1 MMRVIFM
8 GTPEFAVE
16 SLRAIV
22 EAGYDVPLVVT
33 TPDRQK
39 GRGLKTISSDV
50 KRFALERGL
59 DVAEPESL
67 KDPAFEQ
74 LVRSKHPDVICV
86 VAFRILPESIF
97 SIPPRGSF
105 NLHASLLP
113 KYRGAAPIN
122 WALIN
127 GETESGV
134 TTFFLRRTVDTGS
147 MILQRRVPIG
157 PETTAGELHDALKV
171 VGAEAVVETL
181 GLIERGQVEPR
192 VQDDTQAT
200 PAPKIFR
207 DDCRIDWNRTSG
219 SVHDFIRGLS
229 PYPGAF
235 THRAGTMV
243 KILRSRVVAMSRD
256 DTALGDATVDVSE
269 TATAVDAG
277 PGALGS
283 DGRRLFVAC
292 ATSRLEILTVQPE
305 GRRAMSAEEYLRGRP
320 VAPGERFE

>member
-22 EAGYDVPLVVT
+22 DAGYVVPLVVT

-39 GRGLKTISSDV
+39 GRGLKTIQSDV

-59 DVAEPESL
+59 EVATPESL
-67 KDPAFEQ
+67 KDPGFEQ
-74 LVRSKHPDVICV
+74 LVRSKSPDVICV

-97 SIPPRGSF
+97 SIPSRGSF

-147 MILQRRVPIG
+147 MILQRRVTID
-157 PETTAGELHDALKV
+157 PETTAGELHDVLMS

-181 GLIERGQVEPR
+181 GLIERDAVEPR
-192 VQDDTQAT
+192 IQDDTQAT

-207 DDCRIDWNRTSG
+207 DDCRIEWDLPAER
-219 SVHDFIRGLS
+219 VHDFIRGLS
-229 PYPGAF
+229 PHPGAF
-235 THRAGTMV
+235 THRGGTMV
-243 KILRSRVVAMSRD
+243 KVLRSRSVVEAVADQTM
-256 DTALGDATVDVSE
+256 TGDASDTH
-269 TATAVDAG
+269 
-277 PGALGS
+277 PGALSS
-283 DGRRLFVAC
+283 DGRRLFVEC
-292 ATSRLEILTVQPE
+292 RSSRLEVLIVQPE

-320 VAPGERFE
+320 VTPGERFE

>member
-22 EAGYDVPLVVT
+22 DAGYVVPLVVT

-39 GRGLKTISSDV
+39 GRGLKTIQSDV

-59 DVAEPESL
+59 EVATPESL
-67 KDPAFEQ
+67 KDPGFEQ
-74 LVRSKHPDVICV
+74 LVRSKSPDVICV

-97 SIPPRGSF
+97 SIPSRGSF

-147 MILQRRVPIG
+147 MILQRRVTID
-157 PETTAGELHDALKV
+157 PETTAGELHDVLMS

-181 GLIERGQVEPR
+181 GLIERDAVEPR
-192 VQDDTQAT
+192 IQDDTQAT

-207 DDCRIDWNRTSG
+207 DDCRIEWDRPAER
-219 SVHDFIRGLS
+219 VHDFIRGLS
-229 PYPGAF
+229 PHPGA
-235 THRAGTMV
+235 
-243 KILRSRVVAMSRD
+243 
-256 DTALGDATVDVSE
+256 
-269 TATAVDAG
+269 
-277 PGALGS
+277 
-283 DGRRLFVAC
+283 
-292 ATSRLEILTVQPE
+292 
-305 GRRAMSAEEYLRGRP
+305 
-320 VAPGERFE
+320 